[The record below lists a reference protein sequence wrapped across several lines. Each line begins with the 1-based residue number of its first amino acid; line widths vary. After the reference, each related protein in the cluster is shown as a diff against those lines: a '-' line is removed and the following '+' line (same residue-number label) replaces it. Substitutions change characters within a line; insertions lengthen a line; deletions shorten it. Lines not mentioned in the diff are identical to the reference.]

1 MRLKLLLIDHD
12 ALTPALVAVALEPL
26 ECEVRAFREAR
37 EAAALLES
45 ESFDAAIIDMEM
57 PGMSG
62 LELAGR
68 IRSSARNRSIPIVLM
83 SNPVQGEAALRE
95 EYGGTDL
102 GIHFYLAKPFT
113 PERLYSIYYA
123 LRRAIG
129 REKRHFPRVPLRL
142 PVSCRADGQVFELF
156 SLDLSLGG
164 MCLTAGGDLNL
175 PKTLELEFTLPRAT
189 EPIRCRA
196 QVLRQGPADSL
207 GVEFFAVSAEMQT
220 MLQRQVDEALRAAA
234 GA

>member
-68 IRSSARNRSIPIVLM
+68 IRSSARDRSIAIVLM
-83 SNPVQGEAALRE
+83 RNAVQGEAALRGV
-95 EYGGTDL
+95 YGGTELVIDL
-102 GIHFYLAKPFT
+102 YLPTHRT
-113 PERLYSIYYA
+113 PERLYSIYRA
-123 LRRAIG
+123 L
-129 REKRHFPRVPLRL
+129 
-142 PVSCRADGQVFELF
+142 
-156 SLDLSLGG
+156 
-164 MCLTAGGDLNL
+164 
-175 PKTLELEFTLPRAT
+175 
-189 EPIRCRA
+189 
-196 QVLRQGPADSL
+196 LRQIWP
-207 GVEFFAVSAEMQT
+207 EK
-220 MLQRQVDEALRAAA
+220 
-234 GA
+234 